1 MENCWKHLENVWGRV
16 GLKSIFFAFAAD
28 LKIRGATTWSGSDQ
42 CLVSAP
48 CPLLSCLSPTLIR
61 SLFRPRCCCCCL
73 LTKYL
78 LVEMRKR
85 DLLNALNKLCY
96 VSSYDKNNI
105 FIARRYNTWNLE
117 KKFRQFPT
125 EDIGNWSNQVNH
137 IKYDMS
143 KFKQRRD
150 GKSFRDEV
158 SIDYKWVSQNNLCR
172 YCPRPHIISVV
183 SKNI

>member
-1 MENCWKHLENVWGRV
+1 MGNCWKHLENVWGRV

-48 CPLLSCLSPTLIR
+48 CPVLSCLSPTLIR
-61 SLFRPRCCCCCL
+61 SLLRPYCCCFCCCL

-105 FIARRYNTWNLE
+105 FIARRYYTWNLS
-117 KKFRQFPT
+117 KLSKL
-125 EDIGNWSNQVNH
+125 
-137 IKYDMS
+137 S

>member
-1 MENCWKHLENVWGRV
+1 MGNCWKHLENVWGHV

-117 KKFRQFPT
+117 RKKSVNSRQKT
-125 EDIGNWSNQVNH
+125 LEIEV
-137 IKYDMS
+137 IK
-143 KFKQRRD
+143 
-150 GKSFRDEV
+150 
-158 SIDYKWVSQNNLCR
+158 L
-172 YCPRPHIISVV
+172 IISNMICQNLNKDEMENLLETKYQSITNEFLKIIYVGIV
-183 SKNI
+183 QDHT

>member
-1 MENCWKHLENVWGRV
+1 MGNCWKHLENFWGRV

-48 CPLLSCLSPTLIR
+48 CPVLSVTNIDSISAPPLLV
-61 SLFRPRCCCCCL
+61 
-73 LTKYL
+73 TKYL
-78 LVEMRKR
+78 SVEMHEH
-85 DLLNALNKLCY
+85 DLLNALINFVMFHLQTKI
-96 VSSYDKNNI
+96 I
-105 FIARRYNTWNLE
+105 FLSQEDITQEIWRE
-117 KKFRQFPT
+117 KFRQFLI

-150 GKSFRDEV
+150 GKSFRDEI

-172 YCPRPHIISVV
+172 YCPRPHII
-183 SKNI
+183 